1 MISVTI
7 YASQCR
13 AEVSKVSIPLKI
25 ELHKVTTTV
34 CLAYVI
40 QGNKTI
46 LELNQDST

>member
-13 AEVSKVSIPLKI
+13 AEVSKVSIPLKV
-25 ELHKVTTTV
+25 ELLLHS
-34 CLAYVI
+34 
-40 QGNKTI
+40 NKTI